1 MSVPHAEPRR
11 GSEVRSALPF
21 QRRNPLIQARGEAE
35 GALGPAVSHKVPLEL
50 CVKSVQT
57 SVHAPGKGVFAS
69 AAKQL
74 PLLKM
79 LLVNHDLITL

>member
-1 MSVPHAEPRR
+1 MLREPLRK
-11 GSEVRSALPF
+11 GELCIF
-21 QRRNPLIQARGEAE
+21 TEEPLDQARGEAE
-35 GALGPAVSHKVPLEL
+35 GALGTAVSHKFPLEP
-50 CVKSVQT
+50 CVDSVQN

>member
-1 MSVPHAEPRR
+1 MGHSMSVSHAEARR
-11 GSEVRSALPF
+11 ASEERSALPF
-21 QRRNPLIQARGEAE
+21 HRKDPSTQARGEVE

-50 CVKSVQT
+50 CVDSVQS

-79 LLVNHDLITL
+79 

>member
-1 MSVPHAEPRR
+1 MIVSHAGPRSA
-11 GSEVRSALPF
+11 SEERSALPF
-21 QRRNPLIQARGEAE
+21 HGRSPSVQARGEAE

-50 CVKSVQT
+50 CVDSVQN

>member
-1 MSVPHAEPRR
+1 MSVSHAEPRR
-11 GSEVRSALPF
+11 ASEERSALPLHS
-21 QRRNPLIQARGEAE
+21 RSPSIQARGEAE
-35 GALGPAVSHKVPLEL
+35 GALSPAHGPLEL
-50 CVKSVQT
+50 CVDSVQT